1 MEEFIPYLEKIW
13 ETEVLTNGGPFHQQL
28 EKALSEYLGVEHIA
42 LFTNGT
48 IALITA
54 LQALRI
60 TGEVIT
66 TPYSFVATA
75 HSLLWNGIKP
85 VFVDIDPDY
94 AQSRSGQDRSRHHP
108 ADHRHHAGALLWPSL
123 RCGSASRRLR
133 TTTT

>member
-1 MEEFIPYLEKIW
+1 MKNIYVTQPTLPPLNEFMPYLAQIW
-13 ETEVLTNGGPFHQQL
+13 ENKVLTNGGTFHQQL
-28 EKALSEYLGVEHIA
+28 EQALCDYLGVKHLA

-75 HSLLWNGIKP
+75 HSLFMEWYQTR
-85 VFVDIDPDY
+85 FCRY
-94 AQSRSGQDRSRHHP
+94 
-108 ADHRHHAGALLWPSL
+108 
-123 RCGSASRRLR
+123 
-133 TTTT
+133 